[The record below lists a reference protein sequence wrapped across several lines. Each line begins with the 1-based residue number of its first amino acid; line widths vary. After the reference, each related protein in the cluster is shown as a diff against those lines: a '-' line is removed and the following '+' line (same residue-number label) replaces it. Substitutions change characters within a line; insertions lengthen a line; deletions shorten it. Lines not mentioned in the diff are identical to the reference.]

1 MAVTSARDGRP
12 LPDDGD
18 DPDPT
23 AALPATTMWEVFG
36 RRRANDSL
44 EHVGQ
49 IHAADRE
56 TALLLARETHFRHEE
71 GVNYAVVRSDHLHE
85 LADPSLLQRKV
96 DVDYRLQRGYSGVRD
111 KRERA
116 KEAARNRGL
125 EELQTKPAPG
135 RDVKSGR
142 S

>member
-1 MAVTSARDGRP
+1 MAVTSGRDARP
-12 LPDDGD
+12 LPDDGS

-23 AALPATTMWEVFG
+23 ANLPATTMWEVFG

-71 GVNYAVVRSDHLHE
+71 GVSYAVVRSDHLHE
-85 LADPSLLQRKV
+85 LPDPSLLQRKV
-96 DVDYRLQRGYSGVRD
+96 DVEYRLQRGYSGVRD
-111 KRERA
+111 KRDRA
-116 KEAARNRGL
+116 KEAARDRGL
-125 EELQTKPAPG
+125 EDLQTKPAPG